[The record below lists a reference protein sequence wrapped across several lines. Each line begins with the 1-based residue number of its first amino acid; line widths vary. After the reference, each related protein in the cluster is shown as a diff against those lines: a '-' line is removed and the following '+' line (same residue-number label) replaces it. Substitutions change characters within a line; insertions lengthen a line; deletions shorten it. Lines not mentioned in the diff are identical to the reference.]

1 MVADQQDASNTKT
14 MNTGNK
20 RITPAVVKYADG
32 SIYTGQLTRDGQR
45 TETGT
50 YRYPFIVYGEVTAN
64 PDTIIHWMEYV
75 GEWENDEPT
84 SGQLVCVRKD
94 GRRIVQ
100 FAGIWKYGSPVED
113 LSERFVHGAC

>member
-20 RITPAVVKYADG
+20 SKRITSTVVKYADG

-50 YRYPFIVYGEVTAN
+50 YRYPFTDN

-84 SGQLVCVRKD
+84 TGQLVCVRKD
-94 GRRIVQ
+94 GKRLVQ
-100 FAGIWKYGSPVED
+100 FAGIWKYGSPFED